1 MRKNKVVQWTIF
13 MAILILGGYAI
24 GSSFMDKDEDRIE
37 VGQVSPTFQ
46 LADLKDEVISLSDF
60 KGKPVVLN
68 FWGSFCEPCV
78 REMPLISSMS
88 DEYKE
93 QDLVVI
99 GVNLDEPKVV
109 VNSFIRNNPVNY
121 PILLDPNGKVRD
133 RYEVV
138 SYPTTFFITR
148 DGKIDDIYVGE
159 LEQATLRARIEHLLR

>member
-1 MRKNKVVQWTIF
+1 MRKNKVLQWTIF
-13 MAILILGGYAI
+13 MAILIVGGYAI
-24 GSSFMDKDEDRIE
+24 GSSFMNKDEDRIE

-46 LADLKDEVISLSDF
+46 LAELQDEVISLSDF